1 MYKNM
6 AADHMQNIYFLD
18 QDKSFAMTDLEITDT
33 NGEKKVSLET
43 GHI

>member
-18 QDKSFAMTDLEITDT
+18 QDKKFCYDWPSDYWY
-33 NGEKKVSLET
+33 
-43 GHI
+43 